1 MFLRPPGAFASSC
14 CFISASHCAPTCAL
28 RVSSATCRFKPG
40 GPVPARSFSGNSPVQ
55 PDKMLCSIP
64 ARGSNPRSRSFAS
77 SHSAARLA
85 HARSLKAPLGA
96 LRELTEVE
104 DEDVDEEEGVG
115 FCLKLWL
122 AFA

>member
-1 MFLRPPGAFASSC
+1 MFERPPGAFASSC

-55 PDKMLCSIP
+55 PDKLLCS
-64 ARGSNPRSRSFAS
+64 
-77 SHSAARLA
+77 SAARLA

-104 DEDVDEEEGVG
+104 DEDEDEDEGVG